1 MKEFWDDIG
10 KYLTLMIIIVFFL
23 IWGITFAAYKYSV
36 EVANANIIKIEVDG
50 VQRYIGKSAF
60 VDVSS
65 GGMTT
70 SVTIYKKLYPFRIVE
85 KQYSNNNVEV
95 DSDVRIFY

>member
-1 MKEFWDDIG
+1 MKEFWDEIG
-10 KYLTLMIIIVFFL
+10 RFLAIMLVVIFL
-23 IWGITFAAYKYSV
+23 IIWGVTFAAYKYSV
-36 EVANANIIKIEVDG
+36 EVANANIITIEVDG

-85 KQYSNNNVEV
+85 KQYS
-95 DSDVRIFY
+95 DSDVRVFN

>member
-1 MKEFWDDIG
+1 MKEFWDEIG
-10 KYLTLMIIIVFFL
+10 RFLAIMLVVIFL
-23 IWGITFAAYKYSV
+23 IIWGVTFAAYKYSV
-36 EVANANIIKIEVDG
+36 EVANANIITIEVDG

-60 VDVSS
+60 VDISS

-85 KQYSNNNVEV
+85 KQYS
-95 DSDVRIFY
+95 DSDVRVFN